1 MAKAGLMIKNMASV
15 RHVSEHDLSKPHR
28 DDHYLIMIATGGD
41 FVIDIDFEHNTV
53 AAPAILLI
61 KPGQIHHMISV
72 NKPEGWGIS
81 IDPAL
86 IDVEFQSILEKGFN
100 RPLILEPTSAYHN
113 HIVVLLEQ
121 MEKMQATLINPFKL
135 HISHSMLDAFIGL
148 IAGEIVAADL
158 AGKTKANR
166 ANLIEQAFTEL
177 LKKHYKDWKQ
187 PAKYAAA
194 LNISVAHLYDTV
206 KSITGDSVSAHIQQ
220 YGILEAK
227 RLLCFTK
234 YTVREIAYQL
244 GYDEP
249 VYFGKLFKKITGFT
263 PLEFRRKYHD

>member
-1 MAKAGLMIKNMASV
+1 MSTE
-15 RHVSEHDLSKPHR
+15 RHVAEHDLSKPHR
-28 DDHYLIMIATGGD
+28 DDHYLIMVAIGGD
-41 FVIDIDFEHNTV
+41 FIIDIDFEKNVVT
-53 AAPAILLI
+53 APAILLI
-61 KPGQIHHMISV
+61 NPGQIHHIIST
-72 NKPEGWGIS
+72 NKPEGWAMS

-86 IDVEFQSILEKGFN
+86 IDLEFQSILEKGFN
-100 RPLILEPTSAYHN
+100 RPLILEPASAFYN
-113 HIVVLLEQ
+113 HTVVLLEQ
-121 MEKMQATLINPFKL
+121 MEKMQAAITNPFQM
-135 HISHSMLDAFIGL
+135 HISHSMLNALVGL
-148 IAGEIVAADL
+148 IAGEVMAADP

-166 ANLIEQAFTEL
+166 ATLIEQAFTEL

-206 KSITGDSVSAHIQQ
+206 KSITGDSVSAQIQQ
-220 YGILEAK
+220 YGMLEAK

-244 GYDEP
+244 GYEEP

-263 PLEFRRKYHD
+263 PLQFRQKYHD